1 MYKWREEYFFSQFG
15 ECPSCDENS
24 CWFSEGFSWDD
35 ECYCDDTFSH
45 QVDVCSCPAGAII
58 LTMFSQVTVNFDEV
72 VALACGP
79 RPALPK
85 RIFFE
90 KFREFEID
98 CTNQYD
104 GILIKNIW
112 TLFLDIEIHCR
123 RSTYTRMLHIF
134 FAVFQSKPLSL
145 RLLAMRKA
153 LELKLEVKD
162 GNLPSQLRFKEC
174 ASSQE
179 IFTTADQIMPFIAEK
194 DRGKLEELKKK
205 FGRD

>member
-1 MYKWREEYFFSQFG
+1 
-15 ECPSCDENS
+15 
-24 CWFSEGFSWDD
+24 
-35 ECYCDDTFSH
+35 
-45 QVDVCSCPAGAII
+45 
-58 LTMFSQVTVNFDEV
+58 MFSQVTVNFDEV

-104 GILIKNIW
+104 GIFIKNNW
-112 TLFLDIEIHCR
+112 TWFLDLEMYC
-123 RSTYTRMLHIF
+123 RSTYTHMLHVF
-134 FAVFQSKPLSL
+134 FAVFQSKPLTL
-145 RLLAMRKA
+145 KLLAMRKA

-174 ASSQE
+174 AGSQE

-194 DRGKLEELKKK
+194 DRGKLEELKRK

>member
-90 KFREFEID
+90 KFRESEIESTD
-98 CTNQYD
+98 QYN
-104 GILIKNIW
+104 GSFIKDNW
-112 TLFLDIEIHCR
+112 TWFLCIEMYR
-123 RSTYTRMLHIF
+123 RSTYTRMLHVF
-134 FAVFQSKPLSL
+134 FAVFQSKPLTL
-145 RLLAMRKA
+145 KLLAMRKA

-162 GNLPSQLRFKEC
+162 GNLPSQLRFKEY

-194 DRGKLEELKKK
+194 DQGKLEELKKK